1 MHLRLLG
8 RRPWAGTASHFTNP
22 GSTQYGMIGQQAPRL
37 DHRYGLASRPGSL
50 LRPTVQSRAEPVRPR
65 RCQSWQKNWSLKSG
79 SHALSRP
86 SISRL
91 IAEVDGKSTP
101 IFRAD
106 ILFRV
111 GTHRVTFRFAPFSLA
126 NLRVALLHK
135 CRIKYGW
142 HPRSSLILA

>member
-1 MHLRLLG
+1 MQ
-8 RRPWAGTASHFTNP
+8 S
-22 GSTQYGMIGQQAPRL
+22 GQNRF
-37 DHRYGLASRPGSL
+37 
-50 LRPTVQSRAEPVRPR
+50 VQGAAK
-65 RCQSWQKNWSLKSG
+65 SWQKNWSLKSG

-126 NLRVALLHK
+126 NLRVALNTTL
-135 CRIKYGW
+135 GW
-142 HPRSSLILA
+142 TAIGH